1 MESDSEV
8 ERRAHRHILH
18 FNAAVTGGDWQ
29 SFTEWFAP
37 DATMD
42 FVGVPVPPLRGRLAI
57 LDAYVADPPD
67 DTMSL
72 VEATEADGADVVR
85 FAWHRGGGGLMRLTW
100 ADDLVGHLR
109 IELDDH

>member
-1 MESDSEV
+1 MEPDSDV

-29 SFTEWFAP
+29 SFSEWFAP
-37 DATMD
+37 DAEMD

-57 LDAYVADPPD
+57 LDAYVADPPE

-72 VEATEADGADVVR
+72 VAAAEEDGTDVVR
-85 FAWHRGGGGLMRLTW
+85 FAWHRGGTGVMRLTW
-100 ADDLVGHLR
+100 AGDLVAHLEVR
-109 IELDDH
+109 FD